1 MLYADAVTN
10 TGTHP
15 RANPSA
21 HTNSWN
27 SMLSALGLAPT
38 ALLSAYPDNLLELLK
53 RSLETRR
60 SSNPAI
66 TERDMALGQGDALP
80 KVAVK
85 VMGEKGP
92 EDLNIGEFA
101 ADKKVV
107 IFAVPG
113 AFTPTCSAAHLPGF
127 VANADKIKAKGVDAI
142 ICLSVNDAFVMNAW
156 GSAQNAEELIMAGD
170 GNGDFTAAMGLTL
183 DGSGFGLGQRSSRY
197 ALIAENGVITQLNA
211 EQGGAF
217 EVSSA
222 EAIMEA
228 L

>member
-1 MLYADAVTN
+1 MLMLALILVLILA
-10 TGTHP
+10 P
-15 RANPSA
+15 IPAPIPIRSI
-21 HTNSWN
+21 
-27 SMLSALGLAPT
+27 MLSALGLAPT

-66 TERDMALGQGDALP
+66 TEREMALGQGDALP

-222 EAIMEA
+222 EAIMEV

>member
-1 MLYADAVTN
+1 MLMLALILVLILA
-10 TGTHP
+10 P
-15 RANPSA
+15 IPAPIPIRSI
-21 HTNSWN
+21 
-27 SMLSALGLAPT
+27 MLSALGLAPT

-66 TERDMALGQGDALP
+66 TEREMALGQGDALP

>member
-1 MLYADAVTN
+1 MLMLALILVLIPA
-10 TGTHP
+10 P
-15 RANPSA
+15 IPAPIPIRSI
-21 HTNSWN
+21 
-27 SMLSALGLAPT
+27 MLSALGLAPT

-53 RSLETRR
+53 RSLETRC

-66 TERDMALGQGDALP
+66 TEREMALGQGDALP

-222 EAIMEA
+222 EAIMEV